1 MKKSLF
7 FTFALLCTVVQ
18 GTWAQTMVK
27 NESELAQ
34 AVKTDGANILLTGD
48 IELSQ
53 AITIQGDNGGA
64 VSVTINMNGKKL
76 TDKTSVGQTTAGCVF
91 IVPSGSELNLSNG
104 TIADVSNIT
113 GNNTKYIAGAIVN
126 DGTAT
131 LSSVTISG
139 CKGLLGGAI
148 KNNQGAKLNLNTCT
162 FDSNEASTKD
172 GFDSGNGGVIWN
184 AGTLVLFDTK
194 FQDCKAVKGAA
205 IYNDASGSISMGDNN
220 STTSFYSNKA
230 SGDGGIF
237 TYAGSTTTLSGV
249 TITGNQ
255 AKIVGGGGINNYGT
269 LTLDG
274 CTITGNTSKHNG
286 GGIWNSG
293 DSKLSMQGANT
304 VTDNNGLNNADN
316 VFLITGIVIAVT
328 GSLEGSTIGIS
339 MQNPDV
345 FTSGFGAN
353 NDKEPLT

>member
-1 MKKSLF
+1 M
-7 FTFALLCTVVQ
+7 
-18 GTWAQTMVK
+18 
-27 NESELAQ
+27 
-34 AVKTDGANILLTGD
+34 TGD

-53 AITIQGDNGGA
+53 PITIQGDNGAA

-91 IVPSGSELNLSNG
+91 IVPSGSALNLSNG

-148 KNNQGAKLNLNTCT
+148 
-162 FDSNEASTKD
+162 
-172 GFDSGNGGVIWN
+172 WN

-194 FQDCKAVKGAA
+194 FQDCNAVNGAA

-353 NDKEPLT
+353 NDKEPLTYFLNDDSGFKIVASDNEAKLVKDMETGIETMSDVRGQMSDVWYDLNGRRLEMKPATKGVYINNGCKVVIK